1 VINFLVQRFGERIE
15 DEDVEDEDI
24 FEEDEIVEDFEG
36 LQDDNG
42 YFFVECLVLITP
54 KMHSGLAG
62 MLGTYGSM
70 VDV

>member
-42 YFFVECLVLITP
+42 YFLWNV
-54 KMHSGLAG
+54 
-62 MLGTYGSM
+62 
-70 VDV
+70 